1 MPIKH
6 LFFGELLLLF
16 CVFLTACDSS
26 GPAVNI
32 VEGTVTLDGQPF
44 TDVTVTFMPT
54 GNVGDM
60 GFAGTDAQGRYQLS
74 MLGAK
79 PRAGITEGEY
89 HVTFD
94 KTVPDGPRPTETEL
108 ADPNFEPST
117 KYNMDK
123 TKQLVPKKYL
133 TASTSGFTV
142 NVEKGKNVH
151 NFDLLSK

>member
-1 MPIKH
+1 MSIKH
-6 LFFGELLLLF
+6 LFFEGLLLF
-16 CVFLTACDSS
+16 LCVFFTACGSS
-26 GPAVNI
+26 GPEVNV

-44 TDVTVTFMPT
+44 ADVTVTFMPT

-79 PRAGITEGEY
+79 PGAGITKGEY
-89 HVTFD
+89 NVTFD
-94 KTVPDGPRPTETEL
+94 RTILDVPKPTKTES
-108 ADPNFEPST
+108 ADPNVEPST
-117 KYNMDK
+117 KNNMDR

-142 NVEKGKNVH
+142 KVEKGKNVH